1 MFYLERHCM
10 VNIAL
15 NKTVTTFTTMRLL
28 IVPLLIAFMLIGSFS
43 CKTDIPSHE
52 IQRLNALESALAP
65 YVFPPKFDEEL
76 VEHFNLRNERI
87 SKLAEIL
94 EPHDIKLQVSEQ
106 ALQQSFSI
114 NGLSNFTIQ
123 RTVDECVRNI
133 DGCWLYHDKTVF
145 VAKDPSEFDQGLQEK
160 YEHKLA
166 FSLLVEQQKF
176 QIGQIEM
183 GVARLPMKVLT
194 YIRFGGLPENL
205 KLDNIS
211 WQDTPLKEIF
221 SDLESAVRKELDKNA
236 KNSKKESIDNFEITL
251 LLDENEIYERKKSY
265 HFKNSSIDSII
276 STICRENQLHS
287 SGHSTTDEQF
297 YIVPKHPSILIG
309 VGSDIN

>member
-1 MFYLERHCM
+1 
-10 VNIAL
+10 
-15 NKTVTTFTTMRLL
+15 
-28 IVPLLIAFMLIGSFS
+28 MLIGSFS
-43 CKTDIPSHE
+43 CSPPAIPTHE
-52 IQRLNALESALAP
+52 TERLKKLESALAP
-65 YVFPPKFDEEL
+65 YILPPKFDEER

-106 ALQQSFSI
+106 ALQQSFPI
-114 NGLSNFTIQ
+114 NGLSSFTIQ
-123 RTVDECVRNI
+123 GTVDKCVRDI
-133 DGCWLYHDKTVF
+133 GWCWIYDDKTVF
-145 VAKDPSEFDQGLQEK
+145 VAKDPSEFDQGLQKK

-183 GVARLPMKVLT
+183 GAARSPMKVLT

-221 SDLESAVRKELDKNA
+221 RDLESAVRKELDKNA
-236 KNSKKESIDNFEITL
+236 NHSKKESIENFEITL
-251 LLDENEIYERKKSY
+251 LLEDDEVYERKKSY
-265 HFKNSSIDSII
+265 HFKNSSIESII
-276 STICRENQLHS
+276 STICEENQLHS
-287 SGHSTTDEQF
+287 KGHSATDEQF
-297 YIVPKHPSILIG
+297 YIVPLHPSILIG
-309 VGSDIN
+309 AGDRIY

>member
-1 MFYLERHCM
+1 M

-15 NKTVTTFTTMRLL
+15 NQIVATFSTMRLL
-28 IVPLLIAFMLIGSFS
+28 IVPLLIAFLLIGSLS
-43 CKTDIPSHE
+43 CSTPIPTHE
-52 IQRLNALESALAP
+52 IKRLNKLESALAP
-65 YVFPPKFDEEL
+65 YILPPKFDEER
-76 VEHFNLRNERI
+76 VTHFNLRNERI
-87 SKLAEIL
+87 GKLADIL
-94 EPHDIKLQVSEQ
+94 KPHDIKLQVSEQ
-106 ALQQSFSI
+106 ALQQSFPI
-114 NGLSNFTIQ
+114 NGLSGFTIQ

-145 VAKDPSEFDQGLQEK
+145 VAMDPSEFDQALQEK

-166 FSLLVEQQKF
+166 FTLLINQQRR

-221 SDLESAVRKELDKNA
+221 SDLESAVRKELN
-236 KNSKKESIDNFEITL
+236 KNSEKESIDNFEMTL

-276 STICRENQLHS
+276 FTICRENQLHP
-287 SGHSTTDEQF
+287 SGHSATDEQF

-309 VGSDIN
+309 IGSHIK

>member
-1 MFYLERHCM
+1 MNSPM
-10 VNIAL
+10 IS
-15 NKTVTTFTTMRLL
+15 LL
-28 IVPLLIAFMLIGSFS
+28 VASLLIGSFS
-43 CKTDIPSHE
+43 CSPTIPTHE
-52 IQRLNALESALAP
+52 TERLKKLYSALAP
-65 YVFPPKFDEEL
+65 YVLPAKFDEEI

-106 ALQQSFSI
+106 ALQQSFRI
-114 NGLSNFTIQ
+114 NGLSGFTLQ
-123 RTVDECVRNI
+123 RTVGESVRNI

-145 VAKDPSEFDQGLQEK
+145 VAMDPSEFDQALQEK

-166 FSLLVEQQKF
+166 FTLLINQQRR

-183 GVARLPMKVLT
+183 GVARLPMKVLI

-236 KNSKKESIDNFEITL
+236 NNSVKESIEDFEMTL
-251 LLDENEIYERKKSY
+251 LLEDDEVYERKKSY

-287 SGHSTTDEQF
+287 SGHSATDEQF
-297 YIVPKHPSILIG
+297 YIVPMHPSILIG
-309 VGSDIN
+309 VGSHID